1 MFHLEDVVQLKE
13 GENVVRLIRRHALTL
28 APVLGL
34 AVLLIVL
41 PFFLL
46 FPLFGL
52 GAVGVVMFVAAVL
65 IGIVVAGRAF
75 LLWDADVLILTT
87 HRLVDVDQK
96 GLFSRNV
103 TEAQLTS
110 IQDVSWGKKGIWQ
123 TLLGMGSIMI
133 QTAGASS
140 NIEAV
145 QVPRPQQLAEFLND
159 LRHQTTPKKAIIDP
173 EKYEKIKTIQN
184 MLQGFSLDELER
196 IETILKARERQA
208 ASEAFLEDTGHPS

>member
-1 MFHLEDVVQLKE
+1 MFHLEDVIQLKE
-13 GENVVRLIRRHALTL
+13 GENVVRLIRRHILTL
-28 APVLGL
+28 GPSLGL

-52 GAVGVVMFVAAVL
+52 GVVGVIIFAVAVL
-65 IGIVVAGRAF
+65 IGAIVAGRAF

-103 TEAQLTS
+103 TEAQLSS
-110 IQDVSWGKKGIWQ
+110 IQDVSWSKKGVWQ

-133 QTAGASS
+133 QTAGASN
-140 NIEAV
+140 NIEAIAV
-145 QVPRPQQLAEFLND
+145 SHPQQLAEFLND
-159 LRHQTTPKKAIIDP
+159 LRHQTTPKKAPIDP
-173 EKYEKIKTIQN
+173 EKYEKLKVIQN
-184 MLQGFSLDELER
+184 MLQGFSLEELER

-208 ASEAFLEDTGHPS
+208 ASDAFLEDSGTSS